1 MHFVIIQRHAFI
13 HAQRNDRAGNIAV
26 AGQGA
31 TNRGLIS
38 ALQRHG
44 DSPRI
49 LNLGQVVHVR
59 VRVGLRLRGPRLLPG
74 QRIARRQGVLL
85 CPGQLRAVAL
95 VFQNFGL
102 APLVQRVRAIRQPI
116 VTDARGVP
124 VIARAIRAIVP
135 ARATP

>member
-1 MHFVIIQRHAFI
+1 
-13 HAQRNDRAGNIAV
+13 
-26 AGQGA
+26 
-31 TNRGLIS
+31 LIS

-95 VFQNFGL
+95 IFQNFGL

-116 VTDARGVP
+116 ITDARGVP
-124 VIARAIRAIVP
+124 VVARAIRAVVP
-135 ARATP
+135 ARAAP